1 MYINK
6 IFYITLHE
14 YMTVH
19 DSTNNLCIRTD
30 FLLKYQAWLEPY
42 ISSSKTHV
50 TNVSFLL
57 PLQL

>member
-19 DSTNNLCIRTD
+19 DSTNNLCITD

>member
-1 MYINK
+1 MYNNK
-6 IFYITLHE
+6 IFYITLNE